1 MCFFFKCLCSCK
13 ENLRKF
19 LPCKWK
25 LFENFNAGAV
35 SQRKRKKSSTSRFFF
50 HLHLVGFFIVTIT
63 NSSSQSNTTTTT
75 SSSWHFNLQQC
86 SKHCSLVVP
95 TALRP
100 GPYYIISVFMRVIHI
115 TCVCVRVCVSVPLFL
130 IRSSR
135 FTHHSP
141 ISKTTIW
148 YVWISA
154 LSLFFVCEK
163 IKENSEKYKKYWRKE
178 MSQNQA
184 ESKSKPR
191 KKWISVIKLT
201 TTKHI

>member
-1 MCFFFKCLCSCK
+1 MQMEIIWEFQCRCSQPKKTKKVFHQPFFF
-13 ENLRKF
+13 
-19 LPCKWK
+19 
-25 LFENFNAGAV
+25 
-35 SQRKRKKSSTSRFFF
+35 
-50 HLHLVGFFIVTIT
+50 
-63 NSSSQSNTTTTT
+63 SSSFGWIFHCDYNKLVIAIEYTTTT

-115 TCVCVRVCVSVPLFL
+115 TCVWVCVSVPLFL

>member
-19 LPCKWK
+19 LACKWN

-35 SQRKRKKSSTSRFFF
+35 SQRKRKKSSTSRFF

-115 TCVCVRVCVSVPLFL
+115 TCVCECVFQFHFSWYALRALPIILPYRKQPYGMCESLLSRSFL
-130 IRSSR
+130 C
-135 FTHHSP
+135 
-141 ISKTTIW
+141 
-148 YVWISA
+148 V
-154 LSLFFVCEK
+154 
-163 IKENSEKYKKYWRKE
+163 KK
-178 MSQNQA
+178 
-184 ESKSKPR
+184 
-191 KKWISVIKLT
+191 
-201 TTKHI
+201 

>member
-19 LPCKWK
+19 LPCKWN

-35 SQRKRKKSSTSRFFF
+35 SQRKRKKSSTSRFF

-115 TCVCVRVCVSVPLFL
+115 TCVWVCVSVPLFL

-163 IKENSEKYKKYWRKE
+163 IKENSEKYKKILKKR
-178 MSQNQA
+178 NVA
-184 ESKSKPR
+184 KSS
-191 KKWISVIKLT
+191 WIKI
-201 TTKHI
+201 

>member
-1 MCFFFKCLCSCK
+1 MEIIWEFQCRCSQ
-13 ENLRKF
+13 
-19 LPCKWK
+19 P
-25 LFENFNAGAV
+25 
-35 SQRKRKKSSTSRFFF
+35 KKTKKVFHQPFFF

-115 TCVCVRVCVSVPLFL
+115 TCVWVCVSVPLFL